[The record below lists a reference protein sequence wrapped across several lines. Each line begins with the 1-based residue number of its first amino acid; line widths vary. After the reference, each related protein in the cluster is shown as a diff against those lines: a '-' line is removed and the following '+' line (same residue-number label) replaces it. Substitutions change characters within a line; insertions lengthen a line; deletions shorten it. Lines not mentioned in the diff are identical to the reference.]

1 MNPRH
6 DPLDHE
12 ERALARLLPGDDA
25 VAPDA
30 AVDARILAAARESL
44 GVPPPAAR
52 HTGPAPRG
60 GHAVAGRWRWDW
72 RPR

>member
-30 AVDARILAAARESL
+30 ADAPE
-44 GVPPPAAR
+44 
-52 HTGPAPRG
+52 
-60 GHAVAGRWRWDW
+60 
-72 RPR
+72 RPRAD

>member
-44 GVPPPAAR
+44 GVPPPAAGR
-52 HTGPAPRG
+52 APHRSG
-60 GHAVAGRWRWDW
+60 AAR
-72 RPR
+72 RPG